1 MNNINTIQQ
10 TDYSNDVTVLEISC
24 PWCGKI
30 SELKVNTKI
39 WLDGLRAYKNGA
51 LIQNAWPTLSPSD
64 RELIKTG
71 ICDTCWNKM

>member
-10 TDYSNDVTVLEISC
+10 TDYPNDVTVLEIRC

-30 SELKVNTKI
+30 SEMKVSTKVWLK
-39 WLDGLRAYKNGA
+39 GLTAYKNGA
-51 LIQNAWPTLSPSD
+51 LIQNAWPTFSPAD

-71 ICDTCWNKM
+71 ICDECWNNM